1 MNDSKYRR
9 WGIQAYWLFAVIYWE
24 ILAHA
29 AMFGQFRRGFLYAL
43 GFSAA
48 AALALGTLVSFLP
61 KKTVVP
67 VSAVLSGAVMVL
79 YGSQMVYCFIFGT
92 PYSVSQMG
100 LGADAMTSFWREMLQ
115 SMLDHILWLLGLLV
129 PFGFLA
135 LLRRWRVL
143 EKPSPIQRF
152 VSLVF
157 APVLVL
163 AVWGLIRSGGTAMY
177 SDYYFLTN
185 SGSTTAQTMER
196 FGVPATF
203 LLEKTRPND
212 NALLVSDDLF
222 PSVEP
227 MLEVK
232 ELPQI
237 PETIEAPQVTEVTQ
251 AERETKAAEET
262 GVTEAPT
269 EEPTEKPTETP
280 TESPAQETTEAPT
293 EEFTEEST
301 QESTEAVT
309 EPSVPEET
317 APSYNVLDIDFEAL
331 SQQESNERVA
341 SMHRYF
347 AQTQP
352 SNKNQYTGAFRDYNL
367 IVICAESF
375 SPAALDPEVTPTLYK
390 MAHEGFIFNNFYNS
404 YPNTTTNGE
413 YALLQGLYPDPTLD
427 KYNSSMLASLRNE
440 LPFTLGNAFS
450 SQLGVTCRGY
460 HNYTGDYYSRALT
473 HPNMGYQMK
482 FNHDGMELESYW
494 PNSDLEMMEQSV
506 DDYIHEKQ
514 FHAYYMTFSGHYQY
528 SKSTNAMVARNYDRV
543 KDLPGYN
550 ETQKSYLACHM
561 ELDKAMEYLLRRL
574 EEEGI
579 ADRTMVVL
587 VSDHYPYGLQEED
600 YFGMLDRPKDF
611 FEKYKS
617 TLICWVGGMEPVE
630 VDEYCCNVDIVPTL
644 LNMWGLDYDSRLLS
658 GTDVFS
664 DSLHA
669 AVLVDR
675 SFLTDKVWFNS
686 NSGEIRYQVDES
698 QVPQGYVDSMNKLI
712 STRYELAKEIV
723 RYNYFGLLFP
733 EE

>member
-1 MNDSKYRR
+1 MKDTKYRR
-9 WGIQAYWLFAVIYWE
+9 WGIQAYWLLAVLYWD

-29 AMFGQFRRGFLYAL
+29 AMFGQFRPGFLYAL

-48 AALALGTLVSFLP
+48 AALAVGTLVSFLP
-61 KKTVVP
+61 KKAVVP
-67 VSAVLSGAVMVL
+67 VSAVLSTAVMVL

-92 PYSVSQMG
+92 PYSISQIG

-129 PFGFLA
+129 PFVVLA
-135 LLRRWRVL
+135 LLGRWRVL
-143 EKPSPIQRF
+143 EKPGPIQRIGA
-152 VSLVF
+152 LVL

-163 AVWGLIRSGGTAMY
+163 AVWGLIRCGGTAMY

-203 LLEKTRPND
+203 LLEKTRPDD
-212 NALLVSDDLF
+212 NALLLSDDLF
-222 PSVEP
+222 TSVEP
-227 MLEVK
+227 MLEVT
-232 ELPQI
+232 ELPEI
-237 PETIEAPQVTEVTQ
+237 PETTEVP
-251 AERETKAAEET
+251 R
-262 GVTEAPT
+262 VTEAPT
-269 EEPTEKPTETP
+269 EAPTG
-280 TESPAQETTEAPT
+280 ETTEAPT
-293 EEFTEEST
+293 GETTEVPTEET
-301 QESTEAVT
+301 TEEPIVESTEAAT

-317 APSYNVLDIDFEAL
+317 PPSYNVLDIDFEAL
-331 SQQESNERVA
+331 SQQESNERLA

-347 AQTQP
+347 AQAQP
-352 SNKNQYTGAFRDYNL
+352 SNKNEYTGAFRDYNL

-390 MAHEGFIFNNFYNS
+390 MAHEGFVFNNFYNS

-427 KYNSSMLASLRNE
+427 KYNSSMLASLRNQ

-450 SQLGVTCRGY
+450 TQLGVTCRGY

-482 FNHDGMELESYW
+482 FNHAGMELESYW

-506 DDYIHEKQ
+506 DDYIHEQQ

-561 ELDKAMEYLLRRL
+561 ELDKAMEYLLGRL

-579 ADRTMVVL
+579 ADRTMIVL
-587 VSDHYPYGLQEED
+587 VSDHYPYGLQEDD

-630 VDEYCCNVDIVPTL
+630 VNEYCCNVDIVPTL
-644 LNMWGLDYDSRLLS
+644 LNLWGLDYDSRLLS

-686 NSGEIRYQVDES
+686 NSGEVRYQVDES
-698 QVPQGYVDSMNKLI
+698 QVPEGYVDSMNKLI
-712 STRYELAKEIV
+712 STRCELAKEIV